1 MAKVRTSRRLV
12 VLIFSVLII
21 DGVIGSLVY
30 PVFPEFTKSTKH
42 PALWFQIGVALFALM
57 QFVCAPLL
65 GKLSDR
71 FGRRPVFR
79 VAAIGTLA
87 SLTLLFPV
95 RLGLFIANRI
105 ADGSTNGLYA
115 VVRSAIVDVSKPA
128 DVQKNIGLSVSLSY
142 VGFAVGPGVAFLVLK
157 LANWGG
163 WSDVRAIVVAGGV
176 FAVLNVMLSFFIP
189 ETRPMPDSTST
200 SSELPTAFSLRSTLS
215 DANPLVLAR
224 RLREL
229 QRTQPMIARVLL
241 TGTLVALS
249 ISYYTYFVIFV
260 HESPLQLRANAIAEL
275 FVYFSV
281 LGFIVNTL
289 FFGYIVKRINVVAT
303 MRVLIAIGVVVIGLY
318 ATIGYSNVVLL
329 YVALTVDMAT
339 FSLVPGLTEGV
350 VGKLAD
356 EQARGEIFGI
366 SQGLAAFAGVVGALS
381 AAPLAF
387 IDLRLPFVLFGM
399 AAFGAFIV
407 SLGLGNLPP
416 GDQTDLHDGD
426 TRSHDD
432 SAPYGGVAAQIP

>member
-1 MAKVRTSRRLV
+1 MAKVKTSRRLV

-30 PVFPEFTKSTKH
+30 PVFPEFTKSSKH
-42 PALWFQIGVALFALM
+42 PALWFQLGVALFALM

-79 VAAIGTLA
+79 VAAIGTLV

-95 RLGLFIANRI
+95 RLGLFIANRG

-115 VVRSAIVDVSKPA
+115 VVRSAIVDVSKPE

-157 LANWGG
+157 LADWGG
-163 WSDVRAIVVAGGV
+163 WNDVRAIVVAGGF
-176 FAVLNVMLSFFIP
+176 FAVFNVFLSFFIP
-189 ETRPMPDSTST
+189 ETRPERVTGEAVGLDSDT
-200 SSELPTAFSLRSTLS
+200 FSLRSTLG
-215 DANPLVLAR
+215 DANPMVLVR
-224 RLREL
+224 RLSQLR
-229 QRTQPMIARVLL
+229 RTQPMIARVLL
-241 TGTLVALS
+241 TETLVALS

-260 HESPLQLRANAIAEL
+260 HESPLQLDANAIAEL

-281 LGFIVNTL
+281 LGFIVNTV
-289 FFGYIVKRINVVAT
+289 FFGYIVKRINVIST
-303 MRVLIAIGVVVIGLY
+303 MRVLIGIGVVVIGLY

-339 FSLVPGLTEGV
+339 FSLVPGLAEGV

-356 EQARGEIFGI
+356 EQARGELFGI
-366 SQGLAAFAGVVGALS
+366 SQGLAALAGVIGALS

-387 IDLRLPFVLFGM
+387 VDLRLPFVLFGI
-399 AAFGAFIV
+399 AAFAAFVV
-407 SLGLGNLPP
+407 SLSLGRMPP
-416 GDQTDLHDGD
+416 DDDW
-426 TRSHDD
+426 RSHETSRPQLDD
-432 SAPYGGVAAQIP
+432 AAPYGGVAAQIP